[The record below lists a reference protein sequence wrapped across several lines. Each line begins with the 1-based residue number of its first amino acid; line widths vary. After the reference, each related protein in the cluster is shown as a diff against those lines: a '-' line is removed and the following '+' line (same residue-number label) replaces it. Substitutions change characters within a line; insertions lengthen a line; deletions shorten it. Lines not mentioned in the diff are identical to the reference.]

1 MPKVAVMAMHNK
13 DLPRFSI
20 VPKNAN
26 IKRLITVIGILWL
39 VLAVSFLW
47 ALWFYSDSNSGKLS
61 EQLLKS
67 NKQLSETKKQLSEAK
82 QQLANSKRAD
92 FISRSANI
100 QIQNSLAEKDEQIA
114 GLKADLNFYELL
126 VGSSGRRHGLSVH
139 TAEFEVQSNGAWQ
152 YTITLTQNINRGGMT
167 SGQMTFNVE
176 GVLDGKLKTLTWSE
190 LTQNQQASG
199 QKFAFRYF
207 QQLKGSAM
215 LPKGFKPQQ
224 VKVIVK
230 GSFGTIDSQFDWVDK
245 KQSSLIQLDQ
255 VKSE

>member
-1 MPKVAVMAMHNK
+1 MAIQNK

-26 IKRLITVIGILWL
+26 VKRLFVILAVVWL
-39 VLAVSFLW
+39 VLALLFLW
-47 ALWFYSDSNSGKLS
+47 SLWFYSDSHSGKLS
-61 EQLLKS
+61 
-67 NKQLSETKKQLSEAK
+67 KQLSTSNEQLRDTRKQLDEVK
-82 QQLANSKRAD
+82 QQLVNSERAE
-92 FISRSANI
+92 FISRNANI
-100 QIQNSLAEKDEQIA
+100 QVQNALAEKDEQIA

-139 TAEFEVQSNGAWQ
+139 TAEFEAQSNGAWQ

-167 SGQMTFNVE
+167 NGQMFFNVE

-190 LTQNQQASG
+190 LTQNSQLSG

-224 VKVIVK
+224 VKVTVK
-230 GSFGTIDSQFDWVDK
+230 GSFGSIESQFDWVDK
-245 KQSSLIQLDQ
+245 KQSSPIHQNP

>member
-1 MPKVAVMAMHNK
+1 MAMHNK

-20 VPKNAN
+20 VSKNTN
-26 IKRLITVIGILWL
+26 FKRLFAILFVLWL
-39 VLAVSFLW
+39 VFFGIFLW
-47 ALWFYSDSNSGKLS
+47 SLWFYSDSHSGKLS
-61 EQLLKS
+61 DQLSVS
-67 NKQLSETKKQLSEAK
+67 NKQLSQAREQLGVAK
-82 QQLANSKRAD
+82 QQLANAKRAE
-92 FISRSANI
+92 FISRNANI
-100 QIQNSLAEKDEQIA
+100 QVQSLLAEKDEQIA

-139 TAEFEVQSNGAWQ
+139 TAEFEAQSNGAWQ

-167 SGQMTFNVE
+167 SGLMALNVN

-207 QQLKGSAM
+207 QQLKGSVM

-224 VKVIVK
+224 VKVTVK
-230 GSFGTIDSQFDWVDK
+230 GSFGNIDSQFDWVDK
-245 KQSSLIQLDQ
+245 KQSSPIYQNP